1 MSIMATFLEMK
12 RQSSKQFTF
21 SKQALTR
28 IYLNDCAKPGNFAI
42 IMLFFFSLH
51 NKLLRT
57 IQLSFFSFLQTQL
70 LYSCWILTS
79 SHTQRYSPKKKF
91 IMSHTNMEIVKIV
104 IKLLSF
110 LQTTILLSQQPL
122 KIVKDG
128 GPNIALGQASAIL
141 LTSKGMHL
149 PCEISFV

>member
-1 MSIMATFLEMK
+1 MSIMDTFLEMK
-12 RQSSKQFTF
+12 CQSSKQFTF

-42 IMLFFFSLH
+42 IILFFFSLH

-79 SHTQRYSPKKKF
+79 PHTQRYSPKKKS
-91 IMSHTNMEIVKIV
+91 ITSQHQHGNCKNSNKIV
-104 IKLLSF
+104 VILTDYHPAKS
-110 LQTTILLSQQPL
+110 TTSE
-122 KIVKDG
+122 
-128 GPNIALGQASAIL
+128 N
-141 LTSKGMHL
+141 
-149 PCEISFV
+149 C